1 MKKTAPA
8 VPWHWLNMKSSGLAT
23 GTREPSNGSLNMKC
37 CLWAA
42 QNTLESV
49 LAIFVGPSRPADL
62 RMKKAQL
69 GDT

>member
-1 MKKTAPA
+1 MKKISPA
-8 VPWHWLNMKSSGLAT
+8 VPWHKLNMKSSDLST
-23 GTREPSNGSLNMKC
+23 GRHEPSHGSLNMKC

-42 QNTLESV
+42 QNIVDAV
-49 LAIFVGPSRPADL
+49 LAIFVGPRRPGVL